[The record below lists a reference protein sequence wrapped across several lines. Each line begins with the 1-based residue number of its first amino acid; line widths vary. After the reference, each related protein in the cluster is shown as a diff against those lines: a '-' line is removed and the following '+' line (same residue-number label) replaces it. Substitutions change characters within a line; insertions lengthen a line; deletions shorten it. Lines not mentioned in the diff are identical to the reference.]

1 MAIGDILDLMSPY
14 AQCEIAYYRND
25 DTIVPYCYRFDGFT
39 TQHTKEFKLLDKT
52 IPVKKITTRNHVIM
66 LIVTQEELI
75 GSLDCNKPLLL
86 INKEYTNKCTGT
98 GERV

>member
-14 AQCEIAYYRND
+14 AQCEIAYYRSD
-25 DTIVPYCYRFDGFT
+25 DTVVPYCYRFDGFT
-39 TQHTKEFKLLDKT
+39 TQNTKEFKLLDKT

-75 GSLDCNKPLLL
+75 GS
-86 INKEYTNKCTGT
+86 
-98 GERV
+98 